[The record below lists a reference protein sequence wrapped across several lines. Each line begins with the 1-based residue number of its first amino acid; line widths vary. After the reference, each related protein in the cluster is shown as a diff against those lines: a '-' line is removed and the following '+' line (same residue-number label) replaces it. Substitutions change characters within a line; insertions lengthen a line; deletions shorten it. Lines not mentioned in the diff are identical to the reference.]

1 MILHFDLI
9 AARFLELE
17 GGDLY
22 SSVVLQAYLR
32 DLDRR
37 PRWSGGL
44 LARLVRM
51 GQLQPELLARVARWT
66 HRYLERCRQA
76 VLLRLLEGELGE
88 EAIHDLLVAFDE
100 APLGADPQRVLHE
113 ETSLS
118 SDQVEAALEDVE
130 AYLRDW
136 SARTIERARAADYA
150 VTPQPMP
157 SRGPVTE
164 GSLKISALFRSE
176 RTAHLVRSRRVER
189 EASGGADDD
198 PWLNPSDTRHFGLL
212 PGYHLGP
219 YTIRSELGRGGM
231 ARIYLA
237 EQGPGEFVAVKVLR
251 TECAEPEDLDR
262 FEREAAVL
270 RRIQHPAVLQL
281 LDDGVTESGTRYLV
295 FPAIAGE
302 TLQDLLSRERRL
314 PVPKALGFVDALL
327 DALEAIHAAGVV
339 HKDLKPENLML
350 NDRPEGSRLCV
361 IDFGLAQVRGH
372 VETEVPLYMTRAS
385 EVIGTAK
392 YLSPEQIRGQQ
403 ASERSDLYAV
413 GVILFQLLT
422 GRFPLLGATPYE
434 TFRAHVESSPRTLAA
449 VFPDESWDP
458 RLQELLD
465 RLLEKDPED
474 RPPDAAAVRE
484 VLGELMRG

>member
-17 GGDLY
+17 RGDLY
-22 SSVVLQAYLR
+22 SSAVLHAYLR
-32 DLDRR
+32 DLDGR

-51 GQLQPELLARVARWT
+51 GQLQPELLARVAHWT

-76 VLLRLLEGELGE
+76 VVLRLLEGELGE
-88 EAIHDLLVAFDE
+88 AAIHDLVVAFDE

-113 ETSLS
+113 ETALS
-118 SDQVEAALEDVE
+118 SARIGAALEDAE

-164 GSLKISALFRSE
+164 GSLKVSALFRSE
-176 RTAHLVRSRRVER
+176 RTTHLVRSRRAAR
-189 EASGGADDD
+189 ATSDGDTND
-198 PWLNPSDTRHFGLL
+198 PWLNPSDTRRFGLL
-212 PGYHLGP
+212 PGYRLGP

-237 EQGPGEFVAVKVLR
+237 EQGSGEFVAVKVLR

-270 RRIQHPAVLQL
+270 RRMRHPAVLQL
-281 LDDGVTESGTRYLV
+281 LDDGVTKTGTRYLV

-302 TLQDLLSRERRL
+302 TLHAFLARERRL
-314 PVPKALGFVDALL
+314 SVPKALGLADALL
-327 DALEAIHAAGVV
+327 DALGAIHAAGVI

-372 VETEVPLYMTRAS
+372 VESEVPLYMTRAS

-422 GRFPLLGATPYE
+422 GRFPLIGATPYE
-434 TFRAHVESSPRTLAA
+434 TFRAHVESAPRTLAQ
-449 VFPDESWDP
+449 VMPQETWDP
-458 RLQELLD
+458 RLQQLLD
-465 RLLEKDPED
+465 ALLEKDPKD

-484 VLGELMRG
+484 VLGELLRR